1 MTGRSIKG
9 RGSRRPNDGQGT
21 AKGESLD
28 RRQQIIEAAARVM
41 GRQGFAHTSLK
52 QIAQE
57 VGIAP
62 ALIHYYFKNKEQ
74 LLVAVIEDIDLQFRD
89 IWRSRFRGTPD
100 PMERMLVGVEQIAT
114 LYRERP
120 EFWSLQFD
128 LIALSRS
135 NPALRE
141 PTSRLVNNF
150 IESVQQ
156 EAEALK
162 DILPASDFSVIPTE
176 DQAALTAATNF
187 GILFIWILTGRD
199 PLPVLR
205 TWLIL
210 LLSALSLGDVL
221 AGKEPPLQHIMAL
234 LQRFDEIEPY
244 RGPP

>member
-1 MTGRSIKG
+1 
-9 RGSRRPNDGQGT
+9 
-21 AKGESLD
+21 
-28 RRQQIIEAAARVM
+28 M

-74 LLVAVIEDIDLQFRD
+74 LLVAVIEAVDLEFRE
-89 IWRSRFRGTPD
+89 IWRSRFRETSD

-120 EFWSLQFD
+120 EFWQLQFD

-135 NPALRE
+135 DPALRE
-141 PTSRLVNNF
+141 PTARLVNNF
-150 IESVQQ
+150 IESVRL

-162 DILPASDFSVIPTE
+162 DILPTGDLTVIRTE

-187 GILFIWILTGRD
+187 GILFIWMLTGRD

-210 LLSALSLGDVL
+210 LLSALSLGDVMT
-221 AGKEPPLQHIMAL
+221 GKEPPLQHIMAL
-234 LQRFDEIEPY
+234 LQRYHDIEPY
-244 RGPP
+244 SGPP